1 MIDLKYSYKYKS
13 NEFLMNRYLESG
25 NLIVRTDS
33 FDKLKE
39 LSEPLI
45 KKKEK
50 EKEIKVSTWKKVI
63 VGNDNNIQNL
73 KINNFPK
80 LK

>member
-1 MIDLKYSYKYKS
+1 
-13 NEFLMNRYLESG
+13 MNRYLESG

-33 FDKLKE
+33 YDKLKE

-45 KKKEK
+45 KKDISEK
-50 EKEIKVSTWKKVI
+50 DNKNTPIEIPSWKSLT
-63 VGNDNNIQNL
+63 VGNNNNTKNL
-73 KINNFPK
+73 EKNNFPQ

>member
-1 MIDLKYSYKYKS
+1 
-13 NEFLMNRYLESG
+13 MNRYLECG

-45 KKKEK
+45 KKKGK
-50 EKEIKVSTWKKVI
+50 KITSWKHKI
-63 VGNDNNIQNL
+63 VGYDNNIQNL

>member
-1 MIDLKYSYKYKS
+1 
-13 NEFLMNRYLESG
+13 MNRYLESG

-50 EKEIKVSTWKKVI
+50 EIKVSTWKKAI
-63 VGNDNNIQNL
+63 TGNDNNTKNL
-73 KINNFPK
+73 EKNNFPQ
-80 LK
+80 LR

>member
-1 MIDLKYSYKYKS
+1 
-13 NEFLMNRYLESG
+13 MNRYLECG

-50 EKEIKVSTWKKVI
+50 DEEIKVSTWKKAI
-63 VGNDNNIQNL
+63 VGNDNNTKNL
-73 KINNFPK
+73 DKNNFPQ
-80 LK
+80 L

>member
-1 MIDLKYSYKYKS
+1 
-13 NEFLMNRYLESG
+13 MNRYLECG

-45 KKKEK
+45 KKKENK
-50 EKEIKVSTWKKVI
+50 IKITSWKHKI
-63 VGNDNNIQNL
+63 VGYDNNIQNL
-73 KINNFPK
+73 KIKNFPK

>member
-1 MIDLKYSYKYKS
+1 
-13 NEFLMNRYLESG
+13 MNRYLECG

-45 KKKEK
+45 KKKENK
-50 EKEIKVSTWKKVI
+50 ITSWKHKI

>member
-1 MIDLKYSYKYKS
+1 
-13 NEFLMNRYLESG
+13 MNRYLETG

-39 LSEPLI
+39 LSEPLLKI
-45 KKKEK
+45 KDKSNK
-50 EKEIKVSTWKKVI
+50 ISSWKHKI
-63 VGNDNNIQNL
+63 MGYDNNIQNL
-73 KINNFPK
+73 EINNYPK

>member
-1 MIDLKYSYKYKS
+1 
-13 NEFLMNRYLESG
+13 MNRYFESG

-33 FDKLKE
+33 FDKCKE

-50 EKEIKVSTWKKVI
+50 VSTWKKVI
-63 VGNDNNIQNL
+63 VGNDDTKNL
-73 KINNFPK
+73 EKNNFPQ

>member
-1 MIDLKYSYKYKS
+1 
-13 NEFLMNRYLESG
+13 MNRYYESG

-33 FDKLKE
+33 FDKCKE

-45 KKKEK
+45 KKKEQT
-50 EKEIKVSTWKKVI
+50 KVSTWKKAI
-63 VGNDNNIQNL
+63 VGNDNNSKNL
-73 KINNFPK
+73 EKNNFPK

>member
-1 MIDLKYSYKYKS
+1 
-13 NEFLMNRYLESG
+13 MNRYLESG

-33 FDKLKE
+33 FDKLNE

-45 KKKEK
+45 KKKEQTK
-50 EKEIKVSTWKKVI
+50 IKTWKKVI
-63 VGNDNNIQNL
+63 VGNDNNTKNL
-73 KINNFPK
+73 EKRNFPQ

>member
-1 MIDLKYSYKYKS
+1 
-13 NEFLMNRYLESG
+13 MNRYFESG

-33 FDKLKE
+33 FDKCKE

-45 KKKEK
+45 KKDLP
-50 EKEIKVSTWKKVI
+50 KVSTWKHKI
-63 VGNDNNIQNL
+63 VGNNDTKNL
-73 KINNFPK
+73 EKNNFPQ

>member
-1 MIDLKYSYKYKS
+1 
-13 NEFLMNRYLESG
+13 MNRYLESG

-50 EKEIKVSTWKKVI
+50 VSTWKKVI
-63 VGNDNNIQNL
+63 IGNDNNTKNL
-73 KINNFPK
+73 EKINFPQ
-80 LK
+80 LR

>member
-1 MIDLKYSYKYKS
+1 
-13 NEFLMNRYLESG
+13 MNRYLECG

-45 KKKEK
+45 KKKENK
-50 EKEIKVSTWKKVI
+50 IKITSWKHKI
-63 VGNDNNIQNL
+63 IGYDNILNL
-73 KINNFPK
+73 KNTKSYQKIEFCEI
-80 LK
+80 

>member
-1 MIDLKYSYKYKS
+1 
-13 NEFLMNRYLESG
+13 MNRCYESG

-50 EKEIKVSTWKKVI
+50 KLSTWKKVI
-63 VGNDNNIQNL
+63 VGNDNNTKNL
-73 KINNFPK
+73 EKNNFPQ

>member
-1 MIDLKYSYKYKS
+1 
-13 NEFLMNRYLESG
+13 MNRYLESG

-45 KKKEK
+45 KVEK
-50 EKEIKVSTWKKVI
+50 EKEIKVSTWKKI
-63 VGNDNNIQNL
+63 ITGNNNDSKNL
-73 KINNFPK
+73 EKRNFPQ

>member
-1 MIDLKYSYKYKS
+1 
-13 NEFLMNRYLESG
+13 MNRYLESG

-39 LSEPLI
+39 LSEPLM
-45 KKKEK
+45 KKKD
-50 EKEIKVSTWKKVI
+50 IPKVSTWKKVI
-63 VGNDNNIQNL
+63 IGNDNNDKNL
-73 KINNFPK
+73 TINNFPQ

>member
-1 MIDLKYSYKYKS
+1 
-13 NEFLMNRYLESG
+13 MNRYFESG

-33 FDKLKE
+33 FDKCKE

-50 EKEIKVSTWKKVI
+50 VSNWKKVI
-63 VGNDNNIQNL
+63 VGNDNNSKNL
-73 KINNFPK
+73 EKNNFPQ

>member
-1 MIDLKYSYKYKS
+1 
-13 NEFLMNRYLESG
+13 MNRYLECG

-33 FDKLKE
+33 FDKCKE

-45 KKKEK
+45 KKKET
-50 EKEIKVSTWKKVI
+50 KVSTWKKVI

-80 LK
+80 LG

>member
-1 MIDLKYSYKYKS
+1 
-13 NEFLMNRYLESG
+13 MNRYLECG

-45 KKKEK
+45 KKKGKKRKRKREK
-50 EKEIKVSTWKKVI
+50 
-63 VGNDNNIQNL
+63 NL
-73 KINNFPK
+73 GKNLGKNLIITKITFN
-80 LK
+80 

>member
-1 MIDLKYSYKYKS
+1 
-13 NEFLMNRYLESG
+13 MNRYLECG

-45 KKKEK
+45 KKKEQT
-50 EKEIKVSTWKKVI
+50 KVSTWKKVI
-63 VGNDNNIQNL
+63 LGNDNNIQNL

>member
-1 MIDLKYSYKYKS
+1 
-13 NEFLMNRYLESG
+13 MNRYLESG

-45 KKKEK
+45 KKKE
-50 EKEIKVSTWKKVI
+50 IKLSTWKKVI
-63 VGNDNNIQNL
+63 VGNDNNTKNL
-73 KINNFPK
+73 EKINFPQ
-80 LK
+80 LR

>member
-1 MIDLKYSYKYKS
+1 
-13 NEFLMNRYLESG
+13 MNRYLECG

-50 EKEIKVSTWKKVI
+50 DEEIKVSTWKKAI
-63 VGNDNNIQNL
+63 VGNDNNTKNL
-73 KINNFPK
+73 EKHNFPQ

>member
-1 MIDLKYSYKYKS
+1 
-13 NEFLMNRYLESG
+13 MNRYLESG

-45 KKKEK
+45 KKKDVET
-50 EKEIKVSTWKKVI
+50 KVSTWKKAI
-63 VGNDNNIQNL
+63 TGNDNNTKNL
-73 KINNFPK
+73 EKNNFPQ
-80 LK
+80 LR

>member
-1 MIDLKYSYKYKS
+1 
-13 NEFLMNRYLESG
+13 MNRYLESG

>member
-1 MIDLKYSYKYKS
+1 
-13 NEFLMNRYLESG
+13 MNRCYESG

-50 EKEIKVSTWKKVI
+50 ETKVSTWKKAI
-63 VGNDNNIQNL
+63 TGNDNNTKNL
-73 KINNFPK
+73 EKINFPQ
-80 LK
+80 LR

>member
-1 MIDLKYSYKYKS
+1 MNKY
-13 NEFLMNRYLESG
+13 FESG

-50 EKEIKVSTWKKVI
+50 EKGKLSTWKHKI
-63 VGNDNNIQNL
+63 VCN
-73 KINNFPK
+73 K
-80 LK
+80 

>member
-1 MIDLKYSYKYKS
+1 
-13 NEFLMNRYLESG
+13 MNRYYESG

-45 KKKEK
+45 KKKEQT
-50 EKEIKVSTWKKVI
+50 KVSTWKKAI
-63 VGNDNNIQNL
+63 TCNDNNTKIL
-73 KINNFPK
+73 EKINFPQ
-80 LK
+80 LR

>member
-1 MIDLKYSYKYKS
+1 
-13 NEFLMNRYLESG
+13 MNRYLDCG

-33 FDKLKE
+33 YDKSKE

-50 EKEIKVSTWKKVI
+50 TKVSTWKHKI
-63 VGNDNNIQNL
+63 VGYDNNIQNL